1 MRLTKKRVLDRLQL
15 PNTQSFNLCKL
26 FKSMEKIKVPDKN
39 TFEEKAKAFAE
50 SRLGRRLA
58 RKYTPKPYEEK
69 RRGLYVM
76 AWIGSFFCNVVAVVT
91 GSTFV
96 FAYVLGLVSRLPEPM
111 LWAALV
117 AGIILVGIEALKQ
130 LLVPDLFQDWFQ
142 YGWKPGYFLQVA
154 GIVAL
159 MGTSTAF
166 NYFGGFD
173 FAGAVSTPPPV
184 EEPELKEPDAV
195 RQDYQPKIDQAAK
208 EAEQYRVAK
217 TWNGKLNE
225 QSGKV
230 YQRLLEHKKSLESQM
245 LAKLDSVEAYN
256 DRATAS
262 TKAEYQEKIKAY
274 EAKTQVKG
282 RGLAVF
288 SVVCEFLFLV
298 FCWYRERYEYKTATQ
313 YAGFGDEEN
322 EETQKNIGQGTTTL
336 PYGQHNNGKHN
347 GITGQATQRRPIG
360 FYRDAARSQ
369 QEPPTQ
375 PEVIVLTKSYSNTE
389 YQDTFTIEHKG
400 KRYRLSDVERFCRTY
415 RERLEQ
421 SEREGNTNTARSRRT
436 QLEYWEER
444 RQELIQKIQQASG

>member
-1 MRLTKKRVLDRLQL
+1 
-15 PNTQSFNLCKL
+15 
-26 FKSMEKIKVPDKN
+26 MEKIKVPDKN
-39 TFEEKAKAFAE
+39 TFEERAKAFAE

-58 RKYTPKPYEEK
+58 RKYAPKPYEQK

-76 AWIGSFFCNVVAVVT
+76 AWVGSFFCNLVAVIT

-96 FAYVLGLVSRLPEPM
+96 FAYAFGLMAKLPEPI

-117 AGIILVGIEALKQ
+117 AGVILVGIEALKQ

-154 GIVAL
+154 GIVVLISA
-159 MGTSTAF
+159 STAF

-173 FAGAVSTPPPV
+173 LVGVASTPPLL
-184 EEPELKEPDAV
+184 EKPELKNADAV
-195 RQDYQPKIDQAAK
+195 RKDYQPKIEQAAQ
-208 EAEQYRVAK
+208 EAEQYRK
-217 TWNGKLNE
+217 SQTWNGKLSG
-225 QSGKV
+225 QSAKA
-230 YQRLLEHKKSLESQM
+230 YQKLLEHKKQLEGQM
-245 LAKLDSVEAYN
+245 LAKLDSVEVYN
-256 DRATAS
+256 DRATAT
-262 TKAEYQEKIKAY
+262 TKTEYKEKLKVH
-274 EAKTQVKG
+274 EARTQVKG

-313 YAGFGDEEN
+313 YAGFGDEEDA
-322 EETQKNIGQGTTTL
+322 EPQKHIDGSTTL
-336 PYGQHNNGKHN
+336 PYEQHSNGKSN
-347 GITGQATQRRPIG
+347 GITGQVTQRRPIG
-360 FYRDAARSQ
+360 FHRDALRSKP
-369 QEPPTQ
+369 ESPTQ
-375 PEVIVLTKSYSNTE
+375 SEVIVLTKSYNNTE

-436 QLEYWEER
+436 QLEYWEDR
-444 RQELIQKIQQASG
+444 RRELIQKIQQVSG